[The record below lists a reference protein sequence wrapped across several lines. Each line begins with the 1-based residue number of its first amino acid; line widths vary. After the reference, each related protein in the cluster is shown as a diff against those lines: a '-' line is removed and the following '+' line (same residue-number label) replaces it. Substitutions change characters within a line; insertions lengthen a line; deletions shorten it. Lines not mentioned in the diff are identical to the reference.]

1 MLSPCLLESTFLL
14 TQSLYLAARAL
25 TSPLPCTC
33 HCRVPA
39 DGDYGWGLLLRTL
52 ADVLQHDRRPPVVDA
67 SLGMV
72 FGLLAQY
79 STRWDAAAWRVLI
92 QRVVRHMLSLPPG
105 LSPPAPQA
113 ALDTA
118 PGQGSAARSNL
129 NPDTTARLAGS
140 SGKAFGSPVGGVLPS
155 QAGEGGGVPAAS
167 GSFGSFIQFA
177 ASSGGAGGAV
187 PVGMSVAEQGMLMTT
202 MLQRMDRYYPLL
214 CDQAATIRPEYKVG
228 WDEGLRW

>member
-1 MLSPCLLESTFLL
+1 MHMSW
-14 TQSLYLAARAL
+14 
-25 TSPLPCTC
+25 
-33 HCRVPA
+33 VPA

-113 ALDTA
+113 ALDAA
-118 PGQGSAARSNL
+118 PGQGLGARANL
-129 NPDTTARLAGS
+129 NPDTAARLAGS
-140 SGKAFGSPVGGVLPS
+140 SGRAFGSPVGVVMPS
-155 QAGEGGGVPAAS
+155 TAGEGGSGGGVPAAS

-228 WDEGLRW
+228 WGGGKPW